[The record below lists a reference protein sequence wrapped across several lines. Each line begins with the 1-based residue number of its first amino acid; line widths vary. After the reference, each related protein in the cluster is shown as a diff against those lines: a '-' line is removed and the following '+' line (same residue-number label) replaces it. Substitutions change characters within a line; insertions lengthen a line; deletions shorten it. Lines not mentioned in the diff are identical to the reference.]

1 MEFHA
6 NAIYSDMITFH
17 NLKIYSD
24 LGPYL
29 MASNMVDDISGWKI
43 NCSICLPVKLISA

>member
-6 NAIYSDMITFH
+6 NEIYSDVITFH
-17 NLKIYSD
+17 NLHIYSD
-24 LGPYL
+24 LGPYVI
-29 MASNMVDDISGWKI
+29 AFNMVDDISRWKI